1 MKRAEHEAAD
11 ELAVFGYLLG
21 GDIEGELLHP
31 SQALAGDGDRAG
43 EPGKSPTRG
52 SAARAWAARC
62 RAVRY
67 VSRGTFVRRVERPH

>member
-31 SQALAGDGDRAG
+31 PRSRRWSSGCPAADVTALNLPEGQRNAASRSQ
-43 EPGKSPTRG
+43 
-52 SAARAWAARC
+52 
-62 RAVRY
+62 
-67 VSRGTFVRRVERPH
+67 